1 MRGIEALAFLA
12 AIGAAHGQSTVGFGP
27 YFSLGPT
34 QSWIREAN
42 TTLVLP
48 EAPSPQKDRL
58 ALWPGMGTSGGD
70 LIQALAVSFSDPNST
85 GQANYVV
92 GTQLGGKEVP
102 ASAGDK
108 VTMHYKYND
117 STGKYDQTVSINGEV
132 VSTLSTSSG
141 QAQGWGTAV
150 ECQDDAC
157 QSTAGAHKY
166 LDTTIILNAE
176 DNSFGDTLSINEAS
190 SSGLSTSDNGKTW
203 TVSTININSHTYNL

>member
-70 LIQALAVSFSDPNST
+70 LIQALAVSFSDPNSL
-85 GQANYVV
+85 V
-92 GTQLGGKEVP
+92 
-102 ASAGDK
+102 D
-108 VTMHYKYND
+108 
-117 STGKYDQTVSINGEV
+117 
-132 VSTLSTSSG
+132 
-141 QAQGWGTAV
+141 
-150 ECQDDAC
+150 
-157 QSTAGAHKY
+157 
-166 LDTTIILNAE
+166 
-176 DNSFGDTLSINEAS
+176 
-190 SSGLSTSDNGKTW
+190 
-203 TVSTININSHTYNL
+203 